1 MACPKY
7 STEMAERKKGQHLRM
22 EERGAIKALEKQ
34 GLGVRAIARA
44 IGCAP
49 TTVTN
54 ELRRG
59 TPARKSTRGRT
70 PSDSPRQGEA
80 VYAANRANCHRPT
93 QTEKCSNFIEWVG
106 TQIRE
111 HKWSLD
117 ACCGYAKLHDLFEAT
132 EMVCTRTLYN
142 MVWRG
147 DVSIKPTELPEALKR
162 KATKHREMANKRHY
176 GASISTRPEIACLRL
191 EEGHWEGDT
200 VVGKR
205 AGQESVVFSLLEKKT
220 ETYLAFRILGKTSE
234 AVMGLMTA
242 LHDEYCENFS
252 RIFKTI
258 TVDNGSEFAD
268 FAQVEQWG
276 TKAFFAHPYTSWERP
291 QNERHNGLFR
301 AFVPKGASIE
311 AFSDEDILSAADEL
325 NGRPRKKLGY
335 RTPEELFDAF
345 LDAVFAA

>member
-70 PSDSPRQGEA
+70 PSYSPRQGEA

-117 ACCGYAKLHDLFEAT
+117 ACCGDAKLHDLFEAT

-147 DVSIKPTELPEALKR
+147 DVSIKPTELPEVCPSWFR
-162 KATKHREMANKRHY
+162 
-176 GASISTRPEIACLRL
+176 
-191 EEGHWEGDT
+191 
-200 VVGKR
+200 
-205 AGQESVVFSLLEKKT
+205 GQ
-220 ETYLAFRILGKTSE
+220 
-234 AVMGLMTA
+234 
-242 LHDEYCENFS
+242 
-252 RIFKTI
+252 
-258 TVDNGSEFAD
+258 
-268 FAQVEQWG
+268 
-276 TKAFFAHPYTSWERP
+276 
-291 QNERHNGLFR
+291 
-301 AFVPKGASIE
+301 
-311 AFSDEDILSAADEL
+311 
-325 NGRPRKKLGY
+325 
-335 RTPEELFDAF
+335 
-345 LDAVFAA
+345 

>member
-1 MACPKY
+1 MDCPKY
-7 STEMAERKKGQHLRM
+7 STEKAERKKGQHLRM

-147 DVSIKPTELPEALKR
+147 DVNNRPSGRWRSPGRRERRLNQLK
-162 KATKHREMANKRHY
+162 
-176 GASISTRPEIACLRL
+176 S
-191 EEGHWEGDT
+191 
-200 VVGKR
+200 
-205 AGQESVVFSLLEKKT
+205 
-220 ETYLAFRILGKTSE
+220 
-234 AVMGLMTA
+234 
-242 LHDEYCENFS
+242 
-252 RIFKTI
+252 
-258 TVDNGSEFAD
+258 
-268 FAQVEQWG
+268 
-276 TKAFFAHPYTSWERP
+276 
-291 QNERHNGLFR
+291 
-301 AFVPKGASIE
+301 
-311 AFSDEDILSAADEL
+311 
-325 NGRPRKKLGY
+325 KL
-335 RTPEELFDAF
+335 
-345 LDAVFAA
+345 

>member
-70 PSDSPRQGEA
+70 PSYSPRQGEA

-205 AGQESVVFSLLEKKT
+205 AGQESVVFSLLERRQKPTWRPYSRQDQRSCDGSHDRAARMNTAKT
-220 ETYLAFRILGKTSE
+220 SPVSFKTLQSTMAASLPTSLKWNNGNQSFLCSSLHILGAPAKRTAQRPVPRFCSE
-234 AVMGLMTA
+234 GS
-242 LHDEYCENFS
+242 LH
-252 RIFKTI
+252 
-258 TVDNGSEFAD
+258 
-268 FAQVEQWG
+268 
-276 TKAFFAHPYTSWERP
+276 
-291 QNERHNGLFR
+291 
-301 AFVPKGASIE
+301 
-311 AFSDEDILSAADEL
+311 
-325 NGRPRKKLGY
+325 
-335 RTPEELFDAF
+335 
-345 LDAVFAA
+345 

>member
-70 PSDSPRQGEA
+70 PSYSPRQGEA

-117 ACCGYAKLHDLFEAT
+117 ACCGDAKLHDLFEAT
-132 EMVCTRTLYN
+132 EMVCTR
-142 MVWRG
+142 
-147 DVSIKPTELPEALKR
+147 
-162 KATKHREMANKRHY
+162 TKHREMANKRHY

-220 ETYLAFRILGKTSE
+220 ETYLAFRIPGKTSE

>member
-70 PSDSPRQGEA
+70 PSYSPRQGEA

-117 ACCGYAKLHDLFEAT
+117 ACCGDAKLHDLFEAT

-220 ETYLAFRILGKTSE
+220 ETYLAFRIPGKTSE

-242 LHDEYCENFS
+242 MNTA
-252 RIFKTI
+252 KTSPVSLRPLQS
-258 TVDNGSEFAD
+258 TMAASLPTSLKWNNGEPKLSLLIPTHLGSARKTN
-268 FAQVEQWG
+268 G
-276 TKAFFAHPYTSWERP
+276 TTACSAL
-291 QNERHNGLFR
+291 LFR
-301 AFVPKGASIE
+301 REPPLR
-311 AFSDEDILSAADEL
+311 LSPTKIFFPPL
-325 NGRPRKKLGY
+325 TN
-335 RTPEELFDAF
+335 
-345 LDAVFAA
+345 

>member
-70 PSDSPRQGEA
+70 PSYSPRQGEA

-117 ACCGYAKLHDLFEAT
+117 ACCGDAKLHDLFEAT

-220 ETYLAFRILGKTSE
+220 ETYLAFRIPGKTSE
-234 AVMGLMTA
+234 AVICLM
-242 LHDEYCENFS
+242 EKRS
-252 RIFKTI
+252 
-258 TVDNGSEFAD
+258 
-268 FAQVEQWG
+268 
-276 TKAFFAHPYTSWERP
+276 P
-291 QNERHNGLFR
+291 
-301 AFVPKGASIE
+301 
-311 AFSDEDILSAADEL
+311 
-325 NGRPRKKLGY
+325 
-335 RTPEELFDAF
+335 
-345 LDAVFAA
+345 